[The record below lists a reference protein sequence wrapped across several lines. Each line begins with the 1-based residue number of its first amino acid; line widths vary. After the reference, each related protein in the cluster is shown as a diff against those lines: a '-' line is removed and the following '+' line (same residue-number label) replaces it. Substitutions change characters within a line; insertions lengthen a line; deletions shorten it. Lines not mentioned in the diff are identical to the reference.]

1 MSYITNIIKKTEE
14 NTNFREVLFTG
25 EKSQL
30 VVMNIPIGGEIG
42 EEMHSHVEQTL
53 FFKQG
58 SAKVILDGKETEV
71 GVGDVVVVT
80 PQTRHN
86 IVNVGT
92 EPLMIYTVYAPVN
105 HIDGRIHKT
114 KADAD
119 ADVEDEDFGKEVTS

>member
-1 MSYITNIIKKTEE
+1 MSYITNIVKKTEE
-14 NTNFREVLFTG
+14 NTNFRTVLFTG

-53 FFKQG
+53 FFRQG
-58 SAKVILDGKETEV
+58 NAKVILDGKETEV

-92 EPLMIYTVYAPVN
+92 EPLMIYTVYAPAN
-105 HIDGRIHKT
+105 HIDGRMHKT

-119 ADVEDEDFGKEVTS
+119 ADVEDESFGKDATS